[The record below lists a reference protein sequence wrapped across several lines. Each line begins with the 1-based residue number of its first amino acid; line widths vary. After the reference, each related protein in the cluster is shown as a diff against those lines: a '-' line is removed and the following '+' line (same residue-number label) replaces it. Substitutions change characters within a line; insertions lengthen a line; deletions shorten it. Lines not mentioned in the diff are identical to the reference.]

1 MGKGPERLAATG
13 VQRFLGGRGGWS
25 RTYVRGDVAQVR
37 TVGGDCREVVP
48 ERVDRVHVRCTGDR
62 SGYSP
67 CGTGGHSMSALL
79 SPSGTRPDRARPE
92 RTRVVPRHAGAGARA
107 FSLDRRTWVLPVEI
121 ALACAVMGVVAL
133 AGQATW
139 EVALVVIGSSLLVR
153 YWRGRQ
159 LLRPGLPRVEQVLR
173 DTSVPFCIGALAV
186 VGGRWSR
193 AELATTLLIA
203 LAGAG
208 VALAG
213 ALYRRLFPTAQRVV
227 VVGTAVGVAEAATR
241 WASSRHVELVGSLVV
256 DGSQPAV
263 PRPRQNEAAHGAPI
277 ARVADASE
285 IDPRALLR
293 PRPDMV
299 VVVPGA
305 GLDAERLRR
314 IGWALEGT
322 GTALAVQSDLDGI
335 APHRLEPTEYAGAN
349 LLHVASSRPAWLPQ
363 LVKTAGDRVF
373 GALLL
378 LLASPLLL
386 GLMLAVRATSDG
398 PAIFRQVRVGAGG
411 REFTMFKL
419 RTMVVEAEDVKS
431 DLKAL
436 NEGAGVLFK
445 LQHDP
450 RITPIGRIL
459 RKLSLD
465 ELPQLVNVVLGD
477 MSLVGPRPA
486 LPSEVEQ
493 YSSLERRRLAVKPGI
508 TGLWQVSGRSDLSW
522 DESVRLDNHYTE
534 NWRLADDA
542 VILFRTVDAVVR
554 SRGAY

>member
-1 MGKGPERLAATG
+1 
-13 VQRFLGGRGGWS
+13 
-25 RTYVRGDVAQVR
+25 
-37 TVGGDCREVVP
+37 
-48 ERVDRVHVRCTGDR
+48 
-62 SGYSP
+62 
-67 CGTGGHSMSALL
+67 MSSLL
-79 SPSGTRPDRARPE
+79 SPSGTRPERTGLERARI
-92 RTRVVPRHAGAGARA
+92 VPRHAGTGARP
-107 FSLDRRTWVLPVEI
+107 FRIDRSTWVLPVEI
-121 ALACAVMGVVAL
+121 TLACLVMGVVAV
-133 AGQATW
+133 AGPASL
-139 EVALVVIGSSLLVR
+139 EVALVVITSSLVVR
-153 YWRGRQ
+153 YWSGRQ
-159 LLRPGLPRVEQVLR
+159 LLRPGLPRLERVLR

-193 AELATTLLIA
+193 AELVATLTIA

-241 WASSRHVELVGSLVV
+241 WAASRHVELVGSLVV
-256 DGSQPAV
+256 DGEQPSV
-263 PRPRQNEAAHGAPI
+263 PRPRQTQEHGHDAGVIAGLRAPV

-285 IDPRALLR
+285 IDGRALLR
-293 PRPDMV
+293 NRPDMV

-305 GLDAERLRR
+305 GLDAERVRR

-322 GTALAVQSDLDGI
+322 RTALAVQSELDGI

-349 LLHVASSRPAWLPQ
+349 LLHIASSRPAWLPA
-363 LVKTAGDRVF
+363 LVKTVGDRVL

-378 LLASPLLL
+378 LVASPLLL
-386 GLMLAVRATSDG
+386 GLMVAVRATSQG
-398 PAIFRQVRVGAGG
+398 PAIFRQVRVGANA
-411 REFTMFKL
+411 REFTMYKL
-419 RTMVVEAEDVKS
+419 RTMVVEAEAAKS
-431 DLKAL
+431 DLEAL

-486 LPSEVEQ
+486 LPDEVAR
-493 YSSLERRRLAVKPGI
+493 YSSLERRRLAAKPGI

-542 VILFRTVDAVVR
+542 VILVRTVDAVVR